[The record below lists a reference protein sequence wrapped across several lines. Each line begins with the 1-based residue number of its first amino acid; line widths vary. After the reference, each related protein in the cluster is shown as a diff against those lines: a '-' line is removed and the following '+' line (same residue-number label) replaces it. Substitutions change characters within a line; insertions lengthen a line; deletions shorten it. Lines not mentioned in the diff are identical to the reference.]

1 MGAAHGRDYGCA
13 SFLSLRSRRV
23 SAPSSSAPP
32 YFASDNGVGVSPEI
46 LAALTA
52 ANGGAMYS
60 YGADAISARVEKRL
74 SEIFEREVA
83 MFLVSTGTAANAL
96 ALAAFTPPWGAV
108 LCHGDAHIEK
118 DECGAVEFF
127 AAGARLVHVA
137 GARGLLSPE
146 ALAEATQMNKGDVH
160 GVQPACVSITQVSE
174 LGTLYSMEHLKEIG
188 RVSRAARLTLH
199 MDGARFAN
207 ALVALG
213 VTPAEMTWKA
223 GVDVL
228 SFGATKN
235 GAMGVEA
242 VVLFD
247 PAKAQ
252 EMAFRR
258 KRAGHLSSKMRF
270 LAAQM
275 DAYLDKD
282 LWLANARHANAMAG
296 RLEAGLRAVAGV
308 EIIEPAEANML
319 FARLPQPTIDTLL
332 GQGFRFYTD
341 RWGAGVIRLVTSFAT
356 RPEEVDAFVAG
367 VRAAV

>member
-1 MGAAHGRDYGCA
+1 MSDT
-13 SFLSLRSRRV
+13 
-23 SAPSSSAPP
+23 SSAVPP
-32 YFASDNGVGVSPEI
+32 YFASDNGVGVSPDI
-46 LAALTA
+46 LAALSA
-52 ANGGAMYS
+52 ANVGAMYS
-60 YGADAISARVEKRL
+60 YGADAISARVERRL
-74 SEIFEREVA
+74 SEVFEREVA
-83 MFLVSTGTAANAL
+83 VFLVSTGTAANAL
-96 ALAAFTPPWGAV
+96 SLASFTPPWGAV

-127 AAGARLVHVA
+127 GAGARLVHVA
-137 GARGLLSPE
+137 GARGLLDPQ
-146 ALAEATQMNKGDVH
+146 ALAFAAQMNKGDVH
-160 GVQPACVSITQVSE
+160 GVQPACVSITQASE
-174 LGTLYSMEHLKEIG
+174 LGTLYSRDHLNEIG
-188 RVSRAARLTLH
+188 TVARAAGLTLH

-258 KRAGHLSSKMRF
+258 KRAGHLTSKMRF

-275 DAYLDKD
+275 DAYLEND
-282 LWLANARHANAMAG
+282 LWLTNARHANAMAG
-296 RLEAGLRAVAGV
+296 RLEAGLRAIAGI

-319 FARLPQPTIDTLL
+319 FVRLPQPTIDALL
-332 GQGFRFYTD
+332 AQGFRFYSD
-341 RWGAGVIRLVTSFAT
+341 RWGPGVIRLVTSFAT
-356 RPEEVDAFVAG
+356 KGEDVEAFVAG
-367 VRAAV
+367 VRAAA

>member
-1 MGAAHGRDYGCA
+1 MSDT
-13 SFLSLRSRRV
+13 
-23 SAPSSSAPP
+23 SSAPRA

-46 LAALTA
+46 LAALAA
-52 ANGGAMYS
+52 ANEGAMYS
-60 YGADAISARVEKRL
+60 YGADAITAHVEQRL
-74 SEIFEREVA
+74 SEVFEREVA
-83 MFLVSTGTAANAL
+83 VFLVSTGTAANAL
-96 ALAAFTPPWGAV
+96 ALATFTPPWGAV
-108 LCHGDAHIEK
+108 LCHADAHIEK

-127 AAGARLVHVA
+127 GAGARLVHVA
-137 GARGLLSPE
+137 GTRALIDPA
-146 ALAEATQMNKGDVH
+146 ALAEAAQMNKGDVH

-174 LGTLYSMEHLKEIG
+174 TGALYTLEHLNEIG
-188 RVSRAARLTLH
+188 RVTRAAGLALH

-252 EMAFRR
+252 ELAFRR

-275 DAYLDKD
+275 DAYLEGD
-282 LWLANARHANAMAG
+282 LWLANARHSNAMAG
-296 RLEAGLRAVAGV
+296 KLEAGLREIAGV
-308 EIIEPAEANML
+308 EILAPADANML
-319 FARLPQPTIDTLL
+319 FVRLPPPAIATLL
-332 GQGFRFYTD
+332 AQGFRFYAD
-341 RWGAGVIRLVTSFAT
+341 RWGPGTIRLVTSFAT
-356 RPEEVDAFVAG
+356 KGEDVEAFVAG

>member
-1 MGAAHGRDYGCA
+1 MSDT
-13 SFLSLRSRRV
+13 
-23 SAPSSSAPP
+23 SSASPP

-46 LAALTA
+46 LAALAA
-52 ANGGAMYS
+52 ANEGAMYS
-60 YGADAISARVEKRL
+60 YGADAITARVERRL
-74 SEIFEREVA
+74 SEVFEREVA
-83 MFLVSTGTAANAL
+83 VFLVSTGTAANAL
-96 ALAAFTPPWGAV
+96 SLATFTPPWGAV
-108 LCHGDAHIEK
+108 LCHADAHIEK

-127 AAGARLVHVA
+127 GAGARLVHVA
-137 GARGLLSPE
+137 GARGLIDPQ
-146 ALAEATQMNKGDVH
+146 ALATAAQMNKGDVH
-160 GVQPACVSITQVSE
+160 GVQPACVSITQASE
-174 LGTLYSMEHLKEIG
+174 LGTLYSRDHLNEIG
-188 RVSRAARLTLH
+188 RVSRAAGLTLH

-207 ALVALG
+207 ALVALD

-252 EMAFRR
+252 DMAFRR
-258 KRAGHLSSKMRF
+258 KRAGHLMSKMRF

-275 DAYLDKD
+275 AAYLDND

-296 RLEAGLRAVAGV
+296 RLEAGLRAIAGI

-319 FARLPQPTIDTLL
+319 FVRLPQATIDALL
-332 GQGFRFYTD
+332 AQGFRFYSD
-341 RWGAGVIRLVTSFAT
+341 RWGSGVIRLVASFAT
-356 RPEEVDAFVAG
+356 KAEEVDAFVAG